1 MLKRTILEY
10 KENNPRLGEPS
21 FKSMN
26 MPVSNSLSQAK
37 PTQMPLQ
44 EPSTPRTSSFVEEKE
59 MLKRLIRGDKENVNV
74 IAQTPPVL
82 KKIRYGLRCY
92 CGHPSC
98 HDFDYVSE
106 DERDEREEA
115 KEERPHS
122 ENSFD
127 KEQRI
132 LRELYDIGNYQ

>member
-1 MLKRTILEY
+1 
-10 KENNPRLGEPS
+10 
-21 FKSMN
+21 
-26 MPVSNSLSQAK
+26 
-37 PTQMPLQ
+37 
-44 EPSTPRTSSFVEEKE
+44 
-59 MLKRLIRGDKENVNV
+59 MLKRLIRGDKENANV
-74 IAQTPPVL
+74 IAQT
-82 KKIRYGLRCY
+82 IRYGLRCK
-92 CGHPSC
+92 CRHPSC
-98 HDFDYVSE
+98 HDFNYVSE